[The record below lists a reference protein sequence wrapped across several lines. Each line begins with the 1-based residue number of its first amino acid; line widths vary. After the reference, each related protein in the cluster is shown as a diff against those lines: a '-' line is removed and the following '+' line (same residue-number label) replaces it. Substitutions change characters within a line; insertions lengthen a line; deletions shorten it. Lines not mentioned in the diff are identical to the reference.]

1 MSNRCENGR
10 NRRRAEEVEI
20 AGVNAVDVPGVVAD
34 RKEEAQ
40 ECCTRR
46 SEDFDSPVC
55 ISVDKVY
62 DACRERNCIVDSRVY
77 VKECDQD
84 VIDNAIN
91 VKLKEAEIIW
101 VYTDIEPVL
110 YSSGYYSIDIKF
122 FIDVTLEVFC
132 GLSRPT
138 EIHGLTTFDKRVL
151 LYGSEGST
159 KSFKSTFEP
168 GGNIE
173 KVRKSTNLPKVTVEA
188 VDPIVL
194 SARLSEEDCG
204 CGCNCGCSADIP
216 ETISDCYE
224 QELVT
229 SDCVKKVLVSMGLF
243 SIVRIERNVQ
253 LLVDAIDFCIPEG
266 SCTEAT
272 AQEPC
277 ELFNQVRFPIDEF
290 FPPSSSNDFANI
302 SCGNGNSC
310 GCGCGCRG

>member
-1 MSNRCENGR
+1 MSNKCENGR

-34 RKEEAQ
+34 REEEAR
-40 ECCTRR
+40 ECRTRR

-84 VIDNAIN
+84 IIDNAIN
-91 VKLKEAEIIW
+91 VKLKAADIIW

-132 GLSRPT
+132 GLSNPT
-138 EIHGLTTFDKRVL
+138 EIHGLTTFDKRVIL
-151 LYGSEGST
+151 FGSKGNT

-168 GGNIE
+168 GGEIE
-173 KVRKSTNLPKVTVEA
+173 KVRKTTNLPKVTVEA
-188 VDPIVL
+188 VDPIAL
-194 SARLSEEDCG
+194 SARLVDSKCCCDDC
-204 CGCNCGCSADIP
+204 CADIP
-216 ETISDCYE
+216 KNICDCYD

-272 AQEPC
+272 SQEPC

-302 SCGNGNSC
+302 DCGKGNGC
-310 GCGCGCRG
+310 GCGCGCHR